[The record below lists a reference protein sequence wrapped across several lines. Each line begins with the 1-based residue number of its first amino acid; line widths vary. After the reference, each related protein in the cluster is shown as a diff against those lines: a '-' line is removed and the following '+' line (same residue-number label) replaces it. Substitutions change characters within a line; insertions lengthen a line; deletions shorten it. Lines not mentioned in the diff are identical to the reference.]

1 MLIHIGQ
8 FELHKVSGTY
18 RLLTGVANRP
28 SIGFNTEWSAFVNK
42 IGNYDYDEQEH
53 VVWSHFSVNKRE
65 RSIVQIEYLTILVRF
80 FSCNPTFFAFFH
92 VGNKWGAAARARW
105 LVRSSVLQSCVEAL
119 TARPAAVARRRRRD
133 NFTVLQIEIFAELAA
148 DSWLVERPAG
158 GGSKQPFMV
167 ALMGGGPCSGG
178 RGGGRWGV
186 VANNFLLVP
195 PALHATTET
204 GNLL

>member
-18 RLLTGVANRP
+18 RLLTGVATRP

-80 FSCNPTFFAFFH
+80 FSCNPTFFPFFH

-119 TARPAAVARRRRRD
+119 TARPAGCGPPPPPRQFHSFAD
-133 NFTVLQIEIFAELAA
+133 WNFCRTSGGLLIGRA
-148 DSWLVERPAG
+148 AG
-158 GGSKQPFMV
+158 GRRLQATLYGC
-167 ALMGGGPCSGG
+167 LNG
-178 RGGGRWGV
+178 RGAV
-186 VANNFLLVP
+186 
-195 PALHATTET
+195 
-204 GNLL
+204 